1 MKVVNTQV
9 ISIRGKLMKILV
21 IDGQGGRIGCR
32 IIEYLKEKLPEA
44 EITAIGTNSIA
55 TANMLKAG
63 ADHGATG
70 ENPVVV
76 CSADTDYIIGPLGIV
91 LADSMLG
98 EVTERMASAIARS
111 RATRILLPVSR
122 CGTIV
127 AGAADLPSGDLIS
140 AACDMIAG
148 CN

>member
-1 MKVVNTQV
+1 
-9 ISIRGKLMKILV
+9 MKILV

-32 IIEYLKEKLPEA
+32 IIEYLKAKLPDCEV
-44 EITAIGTNSIA
+44 TAIGTNSIA

-63 ADHGATG
+63 ADYGATG

-76 CSADTDYIIGPLGIV
+76 CSAEADYIIGPLGIV

-98 EVTERMASAIARS
+98 EVTERMAAAIARS
-111 RATRILLPVSR
+111 KATRILLPVSR

-127 AGAADLPSGDLIS
+127 AGASDLPTGELIA
-140 AACDMIAG
+140 AACDLITG
-148 CN
+148 